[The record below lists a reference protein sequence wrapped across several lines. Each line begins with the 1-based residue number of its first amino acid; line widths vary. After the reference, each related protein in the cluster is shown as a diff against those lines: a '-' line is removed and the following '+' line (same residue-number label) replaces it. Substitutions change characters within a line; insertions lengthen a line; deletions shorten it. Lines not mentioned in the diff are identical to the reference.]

1 MIFQPA
7 QIPNNDKQRIEAVLR
22 TGVMDI
28 KSTELYDIYCFIAKE
43 LTSCPVS
50 WTGLIDADR
59 QFMLARDG
67 FPDEV
72 PFEMP
77 REQTLCQ
84 FALENRKPLIINN
97 MKKDIRFKH
106 HPAVTEIG
114 VMFYA
119 AFPVITSDGYTLG
132 TLCVSDIKPRRLSQ
146 HIIKL
151 LINLASKLAYQL
163 EVQVAQRKNTAETFI
178 IILEKLNA
186 RFPELSIIDG
196 ILLLKFLINDI
207 VNNEEKLKIVKLGL
221 ADTNGKNIEL
231 NKLGRE
237 LQDELNLNV
246 GTLKRLKNV
255 ISDETELMNLL
266 DELKG

>member
-1 MIFQPA
+1 
-7 QIPNNDKQRIEAVLR
+7 
-22 TGVMDI
+22 
-28 KSTELYDIYCFIAKE
+28 
-43 LTSCPVS
+43 
-50 WTGLIDADR
+50 
-59 QFMLARDG
+59 
-67 FPDEV
+67 
-72 PFEMP
+72 
-77 REQTLCQ
+77 
-84 FALENRKPLIINN
+84 
-97 MKKDIRFKH
+97 
-106 HPAVTEIG
+106 
-114 VMFYA
+114 MFYA

-178 IILEKLNA
+178 IILEKLNL

-207 VNNEEKLKIVKLGL
+207 INNEEKLKIVKLGL
-221 ADTNGKNIEL
+221 ADINGKNIEL

-246 GTLKRLKNV
+246 GTLKRMKNV